1 MFDHHA
7 EAVDRGGIEFFLEVV
22 APDLHLLAG
31 EVVEGEV
38 EFQDRRLGVFAVR
51 ILLDHRAQRLKR
63 LKGQALI
70 AADIVDLVVIGQR
83 QKIAGIGRILG
94 PRIGVEVAL
103 RGGAA
108 VFVLARLVIAIG
120 LHDQRALG
128 PFGIGVKAFHLAEI
142 ADRAVRPLGIGQFR
156 LAQLVDLLGVHVL
169 KGDLLGPLPGAA
181 RQNDGQ
187 RQRADKICR

>member
-1 MFDHHA
+1 M
-7 EAVDRGGIEFFLEVV
+7 
-22 APDLHLLAG
+22 
-31 EVVEGEV
+31 VEGKV
-38 EFQDRRLGVFAVR
+38 EFQDRRLGIFAVR
-51 ILLDHRAQRLKR
+51 VLLDHRAQRLER
-63 LKGQALI
+63 LEGQALI

-128 PFGIGVKAFHLAEI
+128 PFGIGVKALHLAEI
-142 ADRAVRPLGIGQFR
+142 ADRVVGSLGIGQR
-156 LAQLVDLLGVHVL
+156 GLAKLVDLLGIHIL
-169 KGDLLGPLPGAA
+169 KGDVLGIPRGAA
-181 RQNDGQ
+181 RQSDDQ